1 MQNDKLNRIIEI
13 LINEVHPKKLILFG
27 SRGKGI
33 ESYNSDY
40 DIAIDSGKIS
50 RSDKRKLKEKLDEII
65 GLHKIDLVYINEVDQ
80 DFTNII
86 QETGKVIYEK

>member
-33 ESYNSDY
+33 ESYNSDD